1 MENKKKLLTPE
12 ELEQVAGGVLK
23 PIQIERGATCQYCGE
38 IFKDSHYLYGHLKI
52 CPKNP
57 NKKN

>member
-52 CPKNP
+52 CPKKP
-57 NKKN
+57 KS

>member
-23 PIQIERGATCQYCGE
+23 PIQTENRYCPYCNQKFSAYDLG
-38 IFKDSHYLYGHLKI
+38 DHMLV
-52 CPKNP
+52 CPKKP
-57 NKKN
+57 KS